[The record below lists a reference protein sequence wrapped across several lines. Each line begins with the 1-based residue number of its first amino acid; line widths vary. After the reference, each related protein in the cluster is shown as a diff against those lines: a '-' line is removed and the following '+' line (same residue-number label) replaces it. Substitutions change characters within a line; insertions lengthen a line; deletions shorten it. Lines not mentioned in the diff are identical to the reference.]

1 MRRREIW
8 GAALIAVA
16 ALAGFGSHAANE
28 VVREAVGRHLVI
40 YIGVPGSSIV
50 YSLLVL
56 VFLAGAAGTLL
67 LVPSLISRIPRK
79 WLRRTVGWT
88 LALAAAA
95 AAPFLGLTFFFAVL
109 LATGSGDYVKVVA
122 PDGQSVLVTQDD
134 FDGDVVHVYTHH
146 DDFTYK
152 FDRPAPELSGW
163 PRVEDQGCRLDTVG
177 EELQLICGAHVLSLN
192 PEEYK

>member
-1 MRRREIW
+1 MRPKRSSARRW
-8 GAALIAVA
+8 AGTLSSTSVCPAV
-16 ALAGFGSHAANE
+16 
-28 VVREAVGRHLVI
+28 
-40 YIGVPGSSIV
+40 PSSTH
-50 YSLLVL
+50 SW
-56 VFLAGAAGTLL
+56 FWCSSNGAAGTLL
-67 LVPSLISRIPRK
+67 LAPSLISRIPRK

-109 LATGSGDYVKVVA
+109 LAAGSGDYVKVVA

-134 FDGDVVHVYTHH
+134 FDGDVVHIYTHH
-146 DDFTYK
+146 DDFIYK

-163 PRVEDQGCRLDTVG
+163 PRVEDHGCRLDTVG
-177 EELQLICGAHVLSLN
+177 EELQLICGAHVLSVN

>member
-16 ALAGFGSHAANE
+16 ALAGFGSHGANE
-28 VVREAVGRHLVI
+28 VVREAAGRHLVI

-50 YSLLVL
+50 YPLLVL

-67 LVPSLISRIPRK
+67 LAPSLISRIPRD
-79 WLRRTVGWT
+79 WVRRTVGWT

-109 LATGSGDYVKVVA
+109 LAAGSGDYVKVVA
-122 PDGQSVLVTQDD
+122 PDGRSVLVTQDD
-134 FDGDVVHVYTHH
+134 FDGDMVDIYTERDELH
-146 DDFTYK
+146 YK
-152 FDRPAPELSGW
+152 RFRSAPEIAGW
-163 PRVEDQGCRLDTVG
+163 PRVRDQDCRLETANGLHLV
-177 EELQLICGAHVLSLN
+177 CGATTLEIRSD
-192 PEEYK
+192 